1 MRTATLM
8 MVVLAA
14 ATTLAACATTEVG
27 PPPAPDFSEVTITPA
42 PAHAAFYAACFRQA
56 IDARTYGRAS
66 DGGGDELLLF
76 RCDGEPAG
84 AMFAARGPWS
94 AQIGSEWR
102 TDGRVWR
109 STAKVQRNLFGVDYC
124 SATDAGKDARC
135 VISFNAGDF
144 LDQ

>member
-8 MVVLAA
+8 MIALAA
-14 ATTLAACATTEVG
+14 ATTLAACATTEAG
-27 PPPAPDFSEVTITPA
+27 PPPQPDFSEVTVTPA
-42 PAHAAFYAACFRQA
+42 PDHATLYAACFRQA
-56 IDARTYGRAS
+56 IDGRTYGRAS

-76 RCDGEPAG
+76 RCDGEPAE
-84 AMFAARGPWS
+84 AMFAALGPWS

-102 TDGRVWR
+102 AEGRTWR

-124 SATDAGKDARC
+124 SATDAGAAPRC